1 MTVRMGTSNTMT
13 SIVVRQ
19 PRQNPTL
26 CSKETRVSYH
36 GEHSIV
42 DLVLECTGLFTQR
55 NHAQAHIDAG
65 AHKVFISAP
74 AKEVD
79 FTVVQGVNS
88 SELKKEHNVI
98 SNASCTTN
106 CLAPIAKVLKKYFWN

>member
-1 MTVRMGTSNTMT
+1 MTVRMGN
-13 SIVVRQ
+13 IEYDDKHLFVNQDKIQLFQQRD
-19 PRQNPTL
+19 P
-26 CSKETRVSYH
+26 SKLPWRALN
-36 GEHSIV
+36 I